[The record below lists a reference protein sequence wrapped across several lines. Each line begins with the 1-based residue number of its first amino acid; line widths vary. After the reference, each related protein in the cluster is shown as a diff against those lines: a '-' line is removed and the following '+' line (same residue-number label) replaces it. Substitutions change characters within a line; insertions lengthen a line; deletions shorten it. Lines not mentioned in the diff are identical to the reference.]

1 MVCSTLGNPVD
12 SGSRDKSAP
21 SMKKNQLVRILLIG
35 FVAVA
40 LAAALLTVPLTFI
53 GKNRFKASLEALVR
67 ESLGLELS
75 VAGDI
80 DLGFFPR
87 FEFLIEDLRLKN
99 PEFPQELASA
109 RSAVISVDIW
119 EFADNRLRVN
129 EITLRGLH
137 VNHRVEADGSNI
149 WLSPLLRDS
158 FDGSAE
164 KTERRREDTGEELAQ
179 REHLSIGRIVIE
191 DSTIDFQDV
200 TRGSNY
206 SLRGVTLDILEAN
219 DNRAAFTAEGM
230 ATYATYSTAH
240 ADEILVPL
248 NFGAELAFDSSA
260 QQASIL
266 ELRLG
271 IAPMLAT
278 VTADMDWQDG
288 SLNMRGTA
296 QAARFDLNDF
306 LSGLEPP
313 VITEPEQLG
322 TPISAAVTAS
332 PASFSFGFS
341 FDKSGFTIPDFDAT
355 LGNATIDADL
365 RRLGVTEFQ
374 DANLNYSVR
383 ASTLDL
389 SFLDKQ
395 RVAFWQPLLLDL
407 VASGEG
413 NTTGSIDVE
422 GITGA
427 THNLGELQLF
437 ISTEGNVQNIE
448 LQPLS
453 LLGGEIDGVLR
464 LERPPG
470 GEKLIELN
478 ASLRR
483 LDLAALSALVMPE
496 DFSASY
502 PILPLASSFDG
513 KLSADMALV
522 AEGGD
527 WGRIANSITGDIT
540 YDLSHNTVDI
550 SLVKQ
555 VFSSIAAL
563 SPAGGST
570 EAWPDRISFEQLSGF
585 VIIASGIDAPHRLNL
600 LMDNLEIEGSG
611 TLNSASGDFDYRL
624 AFTLLDNARVEPL
637 RINDAHRGKPWPVN
651 CVANLGAAASQFCS
665 PDFASV
671 RELFAAPSRSQ
682 APN

>member
-1 MVCSTLGNPVD
+1 
-12 SGSRDKSAP
+12 
-21 SMKKNQLVRILLIG
+21 MKNNRLFRILGIG

-40 LAAALLTVPLTFI
+40 LAAALLTVPLTLI
-53 GKNRFKASLEALVR
+53 GKNRLKTSLEAQVR
-67 ESLGLELS
+67 ENFGLELS
-75 VAGDI
+75 IAGAI

-119 EFADNRLRVN
+119 QFADNRLRVN
-129 EITLRGLH
+129 EIILRGLH

-164 KTERRREDTGEELAQ
+164 KTERRREDTDEELAQ
-179 REHLSIGRIVIE
+179 REHLSIGRILIE
-191 DSTIDFQDV
+191 DSAIDFQDV
-200 TRGSNY
+200 TQGSNY

-219 DNRAAFTAEGM
+219 DNGAAFTAEGM

-296 QAARFDLNDF
+296 QAALFDLNDF

-313 VITEPEQLG
+313 VITEPEELG
-322 TPISAAVTAS
+322 TPISTAVTAS
-332 PASFSFGFS
+332 PTSFSFGFS

-374 DANLNYSVR
+374 GANLNYSVR

-407 VASGEG
+407 VASGKG

-448 LQPLS
+448 LQPLL

-483 LDLAALSALVMPE
+483 LDLAAFSALVMPE

-585 VIIASGIDAPHRLNL
+585 VILASGIDAPHRVNL

-611 TLNSASGDFDYRL
+611 AIDSASGDFDYRL

>member
-1 MVCSTLGNPVD
+1 MT
-12 SGSRDKSAP
+12 
-21 SMKKNQLVRILLIG
+21 
-35 FVAVA
+35 VA
-40 LAAALLTVPLTFI
+40 LAAALLTVPPTFI
-53 GKNRFKASLEALVR
+53 CKNWFKASLEALVR

-119 EFADNRLRVN
+119 EFADNRLRIN
-129 EITLRGLH
+129 EIILRGLQ
-137 VNHRVEADGSNI
+137 VNHRVEADGRNI
-149 WLSPLLRDS
+149 WLSSLLSDS
-158 FDGSAE
+158 FDGSPEQA
-164 KTERRREDTGEELAQ
+164 
-179 REHLSIGRIVIE
+179 EHLSIGRIVIE

-206 SLRGVTLDILEAN
+206 SLRDVTLDILEAN
-219 DNRAAFTAEGM
+219 DNGAAFTVEGM
-230 ATYATYSTAH
+230 AIYANYSTAH

-248 NFGAELAFDSSA
+248 NFGAELAFDSST
-260 QQASIL
+260 QQASIR

-278 VTADMDWQDG
+278 VTADIDWQDDTL
-288 SLNMRGTA
+288 SMRGTA
-296 QAARFDLNDF
+296 QAKRFDFNDF
-306 LSGLEPP
+306 LSGLEPMS
-313 VITEPEQLG
+313 IAEPEQPG
-322 TPISAAVTAS
+322 APISAALTAS
-332 PASFSFGFS
+332 PTSFSFGFLL
-341 FDKSGFTIPDFDAT
+341 DNSGLTIPDFDAT
-355 LGNATIDADL
+355 LGNATVDADL
-365 RRLGVTEFQ
+365 RRLAVTESQ
-374 DANLNYSVR
+374 AANLNFSVR

-389 SFLDKQ
+389 SFLDRQ
-395 RVAFWQPLLLDL
+395 RIAFWQPVLLDL
-407 VASGEG
+407 VASGDG

-422 GITGA
+422 GITGT

-437 ISTEGNVQNIE
+437 VSTEGNVQNIE

-453 LLGGEIDGVLR
+453 LWGGEIEGILR
-464 LERPPG
+464 LESPPV
-470 GEKLIELN
+470 GEKLIELE

-483 LDLAALSALVMPE
+483 LDLAAFSAFLMPE
-496 DFSASY
+496 DFPASY
-502 PILPLASSFDG
+502 PVLPLAASFDG
-513 KLSADMALV
+513 NLSAEMALT
-522 AEGGD
+522 AAGGE
-527 WGRIANSITGDIT
+527 WVSIANSMAGDIT
-540 YDLSHNTVDI
+540 YDLSNNTVDI

-570 EAWPDRISFEQLSGF
+570 EAWPDRLNFEQLSGF
-585 VIIASGIDAPHRLNL
+585 VILASGIDVPHRVNL

-611 TLNSASGDFDYRL
+611 AIDSASGDFDYRL
-624 AFTLLDNARVEPL
+624 AFTLLDDARVEPL
-637 RINDAHRGKPWPVN
+637 QINDAHRGKPWPVN

-665 PDFASV
+665 PDFARV

>member
-12 SGSRDKSAP
+12 SGSRHKP
-21 SMKKNQLVRILLIG
+21 TLPMKKNRLFRILGTG
-35 FVAVA
+35 FLTVA
-40 LAAALLTVPLTFI
+40 LAAALLTVPPTFI

-99 PEFPQELASA
+99 PEFPQEIASA

-119 EFADNRLRVN
+119 EFADNRLRVD
-129 EITLRGLH
+129 EIILRGLH
-137 VNHRVEADGSNI
+137 VNHRVEADGRNI
-149 WLSPLLRDS
+149 WLSSLLRDS
-158 FDGSAE
+158 FDGSPEQA
-164 KTERRREDTGEELAQ
+164 
-179 REHLSIGRIVIE
+179 EHLSIGRIVIE

-219 DNRAAFTAEGM
+219 DNGAAFTVEGM
-230 ATYATYSTAH
+230 AIYATYSTAH
-240 ADEILVPL
+240 ANEILVPL
-248 NFGAELAFDSSA
+248 NFGAELAFDSST
-260 QQASIL
+260 QQASIR

-278 VTADMDWQDG
+278 VTADIDWQDDTL
-288 SLNMRGTA
+288 SIRGTA
-296 QAARFDLNDF
+296 QAARFDFNDF
-306 LSGLEPP
+306 LRGLEPTS
-313 VITEPEQLG
+313 IAEPEQPG
-322 TPISAAVTAS
+322 APISAALTES
-332 PASFSFGFS
+332 PTSFSFGFLL
-341 FDKSGFTIPDFDAT
+341 DNSGLTIPDFDAT
-355 LGNATIDADL
+355 LGNATVDADL
-365 RRLGVTEFQ
+365 RRLAVTESQ
-374 DANLNYSVR
+374 AANLNYSVR

-389 SFLDKQ
+389 SFLDRQ
-395 RVAFWQPLLLDL
+395 RIAFWQPVLLDL
-407 VASGEG
+407 VASGDG

-437 ISTEGNVQNIE
+437 VSTEGNVQNIE

-453 LLGGEIDGVLR
+453 LWGGEIEGVLR
-464 LERPPG
+464 LETPPV
-470 GEKLIELN
+470 GEKLIELE

-483 LDLAALSALVMPE
+483 LDLATFSAFLMPE
-496 DFSASY
+496 DFPAPY
-502 PILPLASSFDG
+502 PGLPLAASFDG
-513 KLSADMALV
+513 NLSAEMALT
-522 AEGGD
+522 AAGGE
-527 WGRIANSITGDIT
+527 WVSIANSMTGDIT
-540 YDLSHNTVDI
+540 YDLRNNTIDI

-570 EAWPDRISFEQLSGF
+570 EAWPDRLSFEQLSGF
-585 VIIASGIDAPHRLNL
+585 VILASGIGAPHRVNL

-611 TLNSASGDFDYRL
+611 AIDSASGDFDYRL
-624 AFTLLDNARVEPL
+624 AFTLLDDARVEPL
-637 RINDAHRGKPWPVN
+637 QINDAHRGKPWPVN

-665 PDFASV
+665 PDFAGV
-671 RELFAAPSRSQ
+671 RKLFAAPSRSQ

>member
-21 SMKKNQLVRILLIG
+21 SMKKNQLVRILVIG

-129 EITLRGLH
+129 EIILRGLH

-158 FDGSAE
+158 FDGSSE
-164 KTERRREDTGEELAQ
+164 QTERRREDKDEALAR

-219 DNRAAFTAEGM
+219 DNGAAFTAEGM

-240 ADEILVPL
+240 ADEILMPL

-260 QQASIL
+260 QQASIH

-278 VTADMDWQDG
+278 ITAGMGWQNG

-306 LSGLEPP
+306 LSGLEPTS
-313 VITEPEQLG
+313 ISEPEQPG
-322 TPISAAVTAS
+322 TPMPATVTAS
-332 PASFSFGFS
+332 PTSFSFDFVL
-341 FDKSGFTIPDFDAT
+341 DNSGLTIPDFDAT

-365 RRLGVTEFQ
+365 RRLAVTATQ
-374 DANLNYSVR
+374 AANLNYSVR

-395 RVAFWQPLLLDL
+395 RVAFWQPVLLDL
-407 VASGEG
+407 VASGDG

-422 GITGA
+422 GIAGA
-427 THNLGELQLF
+427 THNLGGLQLF

-453 LLGGEIDGVLR
+453 LWGGEIEGVLR

-496 DFSASY
+496 DFSASH
-502 PILPLASSFDG
+502 PILSLASSFDG
-513 KLSADMALV
+513 KFSADMALV

-527 WGRIANSITGDIT
+527 WARIANSITGDIT
-540 YDLSHNTVDI
+540 YDLSHNIVDI

-585 VIIASGIDAPHRLNL
+585 VILASGIDAPHRVNL

-611 TLNSASGDFDYRL
+611 TLDSASGDFDYRL
-624 AFTLLDNARVEPL
+624 SFTLLDNARVEPL
-637 RINDAHRGKPWPVN
+637 QINDAHRGKPWPVN

-665 PDFASV
+665 PDFVGV
-671 RELFAAPSRSQ
+671 RELFASPSRSQ
-682 APN
+682 ALN

>member
-1 MVCSTLGNPVD
+1 
-12 SGSRDKSAP
+12 
-21 SMKKNQLVRILLIG
+21 MKKNQLVRILLIG

-129 EITLRGLH
+129 EIILRGLH
-137 VNHRVEADGSNI
+137 VNHRVEADGSDI

-164 KTERRREDTGEELAQ
+164 KTERRREDTDEELAQ

-200 TRGSNY
+200 TQGSNY

-219 DNRAAFTAEGM
+219 DNREAFTAEGM
-230 ATYATYSTAH
+230 ATYATYSSAH

-260 QQASIL
+260 QQASIH

-278 VTADMDWQDG
+278 ITADIDWQDG
-288 SLNMRGTA
+288 SLNIRGTA

-306 LSGLEPP
+306 LSGLEPTSIAE
-313 VITEPEQLG
+313 VEQPG
-322 TPISAAVTAS
+322 APISAALTAS
-332 PASFSFGFS
+332 PTSFSFGFVL
-341 FDKSGFTIPDFDAT
+341 DNSGLTIPDFDAT

-365 RRLGVTEFQ
+365 RRLAVTATQ
-374 DANLNYSVR
+374 AANLNYSVR

-389 SFLDKQ
+389 SFLDRQ
-395 RVAFWQPLLLDL
+395 RIAFWQPVLLDL
-407 VASGEG
+407 VASGDG

-422 GITGA
+422 GITGP

-437 ISTEGNVQNIE
+437 VSTEGNVQNIE
-448 LQPLS
+448 LQPVS
-453 LLGGEIDGVLR
+453 LWGGEIEGVLR

-483 LDLAALSALVMPE
+483 LDLAAFSTFVMPE

-502 PILPLASSFDG
+502 PVLPLTSTFDG
-513 KLSADMALV
+513 KLSADMALI
-522 AEGGD
+522 AAGD
-527 WGRIANSITGDIT
+527 DSASIANSISGDIT
-540 YDLSHNTVDI
+540 YDLSNNTVDI

-570 EAWPDRISFEQLSGF
+570 EAWPDRLSFEQLSGF
-585 VIIASGIDAPHRLNL
+585 VILASGIDAPHRLNL

-624 AFTLLDNARVEPL
+624 AFTLLDDARVEPL
-637 RINDAHRGKPWPVN
+637 QINDAHRGKPWPVN
-651 CVANLGAAASQFCS
+651 CVANLGAAANQFCS
-665 PDFASV
+665 PDFAGV

>member
-1 MVCSTLGNPVD
+1 
-12 SGSRDKSAP
+12 
-21 SMKKNQLVRILLIG
+21 MKKNQLVRILLIG

-75 VAGDI
+75 IAGDI
-80 DLGFFPR
+80 DLGFSPR

-129 EITLRGLH
+129 EIILRGLH

-158 FDGSAE
+158 LDGSAE
-164 KTERRREDTGEELAQ
+164 ETERRREDTDEELAQ

-200 TRGSNY
+200 TQGSNY

-219 DNRAAFTAEGM
+219 DNREAFTAEGM

-260 QQASIL
+260 QQASIH

-278 VTADMDWQDG
+278 ITADVDWQDG

-306 LSGLEPP
+306 LSGLEPTSIAE
-313 VITEPEQLG
+313 VEQPG
-322 TPISAAVTAS
+322 APISAALTAS
-332 PASFSFGFS
+332 PTSFSFGFVL
-341 FDKSGFTIPDFDAT
+341 DNSGLTIPDFDAT

-365 RRLGVTEFQ
+365 RLLAVTASQAE
-374 DANLNYSVR
+374 NLNYSVR

-389 SFLDKQ
+389 SFLDRQ
-395 RVAFWQPLLLDL
+395 RIAFWRPVLLDL
-407 VASGEG
+407 VASGDG

-437 ISTEGNVQNIE
+437 VSTEGNVQNIE
-448 LQPLS
+448 LQPVS
-453 LLGGEIDGVLR
+453 LWGGEIEGVLR

-483 LDLAALSALVMPE
+483 LDLAAFSTFVMPE

-502 PILPLASSFDG
+502 PVLPLTSTFDG
-513 KLSADMALV
+513 KLSADMALI
-522 AEGGD
+522 AAGD
-527 WGRIANSITGDIT
+527 DSASIANSISGDIT
-540 YDLSHNTVDI
+540 FDLSNNTVDI

-570 EAWPDRISFEQLSGF
+570 EAWPDRLSFEQLSGF
-585 VIIASGIDAPHRLNL
+585 VILASGIDAPHRLNL

-624 AFTLLDNARVEPL
+624 AFTLLDDARVEPL
-637 RINDAHRGKPWPVN
+637 QINDAHRGKPWPVN

-665 PDFASV
+665 PDFAGV

>member
-1 MVCSTLGNPVD
+1 
-12 SGSRDKSAP
+12 
-21 SMKKNQLVRILLIG
+21 
-35 FVAVA
+35 
-40 LAAALLTVPLTFI
+40 
-53 GKNRFKASLEALVR
+53 
-67 ESLGLELS
+67 
-75 VAGDI
+75 
-80 DLGFFPR
+80 
-87 FEFLIEDLRLKN
+87 
-99 PEFPQELASA
+99 
-109 RSAVISVDIW
+109 
-119 EFADNRLRVN
+119 
-129 EITLRGLH
+129 
-137 VNHRVEADGSNI
+137 
-149 WLSPLLRDS
+149 
-158 FDGSAE
+158 
-164 KTERRREDTGEELAQ
+164 
-179 REHLSIGRIVIE
+179 
-191 DSTIDFQDV
+191 
-200 TRGSNY
+200 
-206 SLRGVTLDILEAN
+206 
-219 DNRAAFTAEGM
+219 M
-230 ATYATYSTAH
+230 ATYANYSTAH

-248 NFGAELAFDSSA
+248 IFGAELAFDSSA

-322 TPISAAVTAS
+322 TPISTAVTAS

-355 LGNATIDADL
+355 LGNATIDADP

-374 DANLNYSVR
+374 GANLNYSVR

-395 RVAFWQPLLLDL
+395 RIAFWQPLLLDL
-407 VASGEG
+407 VASGKG

-483 LDLAALSALVMPE
+483 LDLAAFSALFMPE

-585 VIIASGIDAPHRLNL
+585 VILASGIDAPHRLNL

-611 TLNSASGDFDYRL
+611 TLDSTSGDFDYRL

-637 RINDAHRGKPWPVN
+637 LINDAHRGKPWPVN

-665 PDFASV
+665 PDFAGV